1 MPENGAGNER
11 EKDKNNPP
19 LRGGWSVS
27 VKKTNFLWRV
37 HKYVQ
42 KNVFYFIFIKNKYTN
57 VFSSE
62 NKVLYLQQNPNFIN
76 MQVIST
82 REFRANQKKYFDLA
96 AHETIYV
103 VRRNEAPILIS
114 VAKDEDMLT
123 KEELLSIQRGLD
135 DLKNGRVSR
144 MEKWESLDD
153 FLERTGN
160 V

>member
-1 MPENGAGNER
+1 MIIINIFAPG
-11 EKDKNNPP
+11 
-19 LRGGWSVS
+19 
-27 VKKTNFLWRV
+27 TNF
-37 HKYVQ
+37 
-42 KNVFYFIFIKNKYTN
+42 ID
-57 VFSSE
+57 
-62 NKVLYLQQNPNFIN
+62 

-103 VRRNEAPILIS
+103 ARRNEAPILIS

-123 KEELLSIQRGLD
+123 REELLSIQKGLD
-135 DLKNGRVSR
+135 DVKNGRVNR

-153 FLERTGN
+153 FLERTGH

>member
-1 MPENGAGNER
+1 M
-11 EKDKNNPP
+11 
-19 LRGGWSVS
+19 
-27 VKKTNFLWRV
+27 
-37 HKYVQ
+37 
-42 KNVFYFIFIKNKYTN
+42 
-57 VFSSE
+57 
-62 NKVLYLQQNPNFIN
+62 LYLQWKLYFID

-103 VRRNEAPILIS
+103 ARRNEAPILIS

-123 KEELLSIQRGLD
+123 REELLSIQKGLD
-135 DLKNGRVSR
+135 DVKNGRISR

-153 FLERTGN
+153 FLERTGH

>member
-1 MPENGAGNER
+1 MQW
-11 EKDKNNPP
+11 K
-19 LRGGWSVS
+19 
-27 VKKTNFLWRV
+27 
-37 HKYVQ
+37 
-42 KNVFYFIFIKNKYTN
+42 
-57 VFSSE
+57 
-62 NKVLYLQQNPNFIN
+62 LYFIN

-103 VRRNEAPILIS
+103 ARRNAQPILIS

-123 KEELLSIQRGLD
+123 REELLSIQKGLN
-135 DLKNGRVSR
+135 DLKNGRISR

-153 FLERTGN
+153 FLERTGH

>member
-1 MPENGAGNER
+1 
-11 EKDKNNPP
+11 
-19 LRGGWSVS
+19 
-27 VKKTNFLWRV
+27 
-37 HKYVQ
+37 
-42 KNVFYFIFIKNKYTN
+42 
-57 VFSSE
+57 
-62 NKVLYLQQNPNFIN
+62 VLYLQWKLYFID

-103 VRRNEAPILIS
+103 ARRNEAPILIS

-123 KEELLSIQRGLD
+123 REELLSIQKGLD
-135 DLKNGRVSR
+135 DLKNGRISR

-153 FLERTGN
+153 FLERTGH

>member
-1 MPENGAGNER
+1 M
-11 EKDKNNPP
+11 
-19 LRGGWSVS
+19 
-27 VKKTNFLWRV
+27 
-37 HKYVQ
+37 
-42 KNVFYFIFIKNKYTN
+42 FYFIFIKNKYTN

-114 VAKDEDMLT
+114 VAKEEDMLT

>member
-1 MPENGAGNER
+1 M
-11 EKDKNNPP
+11 
-19 LRGGWSVS
+19 
-27 VKKTNFLWRV
+27 
-37 HKYVQ
+37 
-42 KNVFYFIFIKNKYTN
+42 
-57 VFSSE
+57 
-62 NKVLYLQQNPNFIN
+62 
-76 MQVIST
+76 
-82 REFRANQKKYFDLA
+82 A

-103 VRRNEAPILIS
+103 ARRNEAPILIS

-123 KEELLSIQRGLD
+123 KAELLSIQRGLD

>member
-1 MPENGAGNER
+1 M
-11 EKDKNNPP
+11 
-19 LRGGWSVS
+19 
-27 VKKTNFLWRV
+27 FL
-37 HKYVQ
+37 
-42 KNVFYFIFIKNKYTN
+42 F
-57 VFSSE
+57 E
-62 NKVLYLQQNPNFIN
+62 NKVLYLQQKTSFIN

-103 VRRNEAPILIS
+103 ARRNEAPILIS

-123 KEELLSIQRGLD
+123 KAELLSIQRGLD

-153 FLERTGN
+153 FLERTGH

>member
-1 MPENGAGNER
+1 METKGG
-11 EKDKNNPP
+11 KDKNIPP
-19 LRGGWSVS
+19 LRGGRGWQRKREMNKLFCDVY
-27 VKKTNFLWRV
+27 TN
-37 HKYVQ
+37 KYI
-42 KNVFYFIFIKNKYTN
+42 NTLIFVLYKQNKYTN
-57 VFSSE
+57 MSYFE
-62 NKVLYLQQNPNFIN
+62 NKVLYLHRKSNLID

-103 VRRNEAPILIS
+103 ARRNEAPILIS

-123 KEELLSIQRGLD
+123 REELLSIQKGLD
-135 DLKNGRVSR
+135 DVKNGRVKR

-153 FLERTGN
+153 FLERVGH

>member
-1 MPENGAGNER
+1 
-11 EKDKNNPP
+11 
-19 LRGGWSVS
+19 V
-27 VKKTNFLWRV
+27 FL
-37 HKYVQ
+37 
-42 KNVFYFIFIKNKYTN
+42 F
-57 VFSSE
+57 E
-62 NKVLYLQQNPNFIN
+62 NKVLYLQQKTSFIN

-103 VRRNEAPILIS
+103 ARRNEAPILIS

-123 KEELLSIQRGLD
+123 KAELLSIQRGLD

>member
-1 MPENGAGNER
+1 
-11 EKDKNNPP
+11 
-19 LRGGWSVS
+19 
-27 VKKTNFLWRV
+27 
-37 HKYVQ
+37 
-42 KNVFYFIFIKNKYTN
+42 
-57 VFSSE
+57 
-62 NKVLYLQQNPNFIN
+62 

-103 VRRNEAPILIS
+103 ARRNAKPILIS

-123 KEELLSIQRGLD
+123 REELLSIQKGLD
-135 DLKNGRVSR
+135 DLKNGRISR

-153 FLERTGN
+153 FLERTGH

>member
-1 MPENGAGNER
+1 MVYLQW
-11 EKDKNNPP
+11 K
-19 LRGGWSVS
+19 L
-27 VKKTNFLWRV
+27 
-37 HKYVQ
+37 
-42 KNVFYFIFIKNKYTN
+42 YFID
-57 VFSSE
+57 
-62 NKVLYLQQNPNFIN
+62 

-103 VRRNEAPILIS
+103 ARRNEAPILIS

-123 KEELLSIQRGLD
+123 REELLSIQKGLD
-135 DLKNGRVSR
+135 DVKNGRIKR

-153 FLERTGN
+153 FLERVGH

>member
-1 MPENGAGNER
+1 MCFLLN
-11 EKDKNNPP
+11 
-19 LRGGWSVS
+19 
-27 VKKTNFLWRV
+27 VKYYICTEP
-37 HKYVQ
+37 Q
-42 KNVFYFIFIKNKYTN
+42 I
-57 VFSSE
+57 
-62 NKVLYLQQNPNFIN
+62 FIN

-103 VRRNEAPILIS
+103 ARRNEAPILIS

-123 KEELLSIQRGLD
+123 REELLSIQRGLD

-153 FLERTGN
+153 FLERTGH

>member
-1 MPENGAGNER
+1 MR
-11 EKDKNNPP
+11 
-19 LRGGWSVS
+19 R
-27 VKKTNFLWRV
+27 
-37 HKYVQ
+37 
-42 KNVFYFIFIKNKYTN
+42 
-57 VFSSE
+57 FSE
-62 NKVLYLQQNPNFIN
+62 FNVLYLHRKSNFVN

-103 VRRNEAPILIS
+103 ARRNEAPILIS

-123 KEELLSIQRGLD
+123 REELLSIQRGLD
-135 DLKNGRVSR
+135 DLKNGRVRR

-153 FLERTGN
+153 FLERVGH

>member
-1 MPENGAGNER
+1 M
-11 EKDKNNPP
+11 
-19 LRGGWSVS
+19 
-27 VKKTNFLWRV
+27 
-37 HKYVQ
+37 
-42 KNVFYFIFIKNKYTN
+42 
-57 VFSSE
+57 
-62 NKVLYLQQNPNFIN
+62 LYLQWKLYFID

-103 VRRNEAPILIS
+103 ARRNEAPILIS

-123 KEELLSIQRGLD
+123 REELLSIQKGLD
-135 DLKNGRVSR
+135 DLKNGRISR

-153 FLERTGN
+153 FLERTGH

>member
-1 MPENGAGNER
+1 M
-11 EKDKNNPP
+11 
-19 LRGGWSVS
+19 
-27 VKKTNFLWRV
+27 F
-37 HKYVQ
+37 
-42 KNVFYFIFIKNKYTN
+42 FF
-57 VFSSE
+57 E
-62 NKVLYLQQNPNFIN
+62 NKVLYLQQKTSFIN

-103 VRRNEAPILIS
+103 ARRNEAPILIS

-123 KEELLSIQRGLD
+123 KAELLSIQRGLD

>member
-1 MPENGAGNER
+1 M
-11 EKDKNNPP
+11 
-19 LRGGWSVS
+19 
-27 VKKTNFLWRV
+27 
-37 HKYVQ
+37 
-42 KNVFYFIFIKNKYTN
+42 
-57 VFSSE
+57 
-62 NKVLYLQQNPNFIN
+62 LYLQWKLYFID

-103 VRRNEAPILIS
+103 ARRNEAPILIS

-123 KEELLSIQRGLD
+123 REELLSIQKGLD
-135 DLKNGRVSR
+135 DVKNGRIKR

-153 FLERTGN
+153 FLERVGH

>member
-1 MPENGAGNER
+1 
-11 EKDKNNPP
+11 
-19 LRGGWSVS
+19 
-27 VKKTNFLWRV
+27 
-37 HKYVQ
+37 
-42 KNVFYFIFIKNKYTN
+42 
-57 VFSSE
+57 
-62 NKVLYLQQNPNFIN
+62 

-103 VRRNEAPILIS
+103 ARRNALPILIS

-123 KEELLSIQRGLD
+123 REELLSIQKGLD

-153 FLERTGN
+153 FLERVGH